1 MCIKKCAV
9 CYDKGA
15 VAGDKGRFS
24 IYKGVRRIL
33 TNEFTFLWETVRAG
47 GRQKSASIW
56 CSNSV
61 YLYFNKTVFA
71 YLYFNKTVFPY
82 LYFNKTVFAYLY
94 FNKTVFAYLYFNTAL
109 LVYLD
114 LGWNIAQHCTR
125 HSTIIKP
132 QIKSCTYDT
141 LSSTQENISVFEL
154 EDKTRIEN
162 GIYILTIN
170 IVSKV

>member
-56 CSNSV
+56 CGNSV
-61 YLYFNKTVFA
+61 YLYFNETLFA
-71 YLYFNKTVFPY
+71 YLYFNETVFP
-82 LYFNKTVFAYLY
+82 YLY

-154 EDKTRIEN
+154 EDKTRKEN
-162 GIYILTIN
+162 GINILTIN
-170 IVSKV
+170 IV

>member
-1 MCIKKCAV
+1 M

-71 YLYFNKTVFPY
+71 YLYFN
-82 LYFNKTVFAYLY
+82 
-94 FNKTVFAYLYFNTAL
+94 TAL

-125 HSTIIKP
+125 HSTITKP

-154 EDKTRIEN
+154 EDKTRKEN
-162 GIYILTIN
+162 GINILTIN

>member
-61 YLYFNKTVFA
+61 YLYFNE
-71 YLYFNKTVFPY
+71 
-82 LYFNKTVFAYLY
+82 TVFAYLY
-94 FNKTVFAYLYFNTAL
+94 FNKTVFAYMYFNTAL

-114 LGWNIAQHCTR
+114 LGWNIYNIAQDIAQSSNH
-125 HSTIIKP
+125 
-132 QIKSCTYDT
+132 KSNLAHMT
-141 LSSTQENISVFEL
+141 LYQALKRTFQFLNLKIRPEKRMAS
-154 EDKTRIEN
+154 
-162 GIYILTIN
+162 IYWQ
-170 IVSKV
+170 